1 MVTVDPKE
9 AVQGYKRLLEHL
21 LEIETLYDYKSPH
34 EVFVI
39 PARFKVILSD

>member
-9 AVQGYKRLLEHL
+9 AVQGYKRLLENL
-21 LEIETLYDYKSPH
+21 LEIEMLYDYKSPH

-39 PARFKVILSD
+39 PALFKVISSG